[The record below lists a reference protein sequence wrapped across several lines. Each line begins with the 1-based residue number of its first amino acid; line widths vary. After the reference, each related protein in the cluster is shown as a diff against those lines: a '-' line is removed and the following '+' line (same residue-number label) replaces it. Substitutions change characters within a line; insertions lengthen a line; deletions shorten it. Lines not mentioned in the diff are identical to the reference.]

1 MGFADEL
8 AELKIATQGPRCNVA
23 IIQDDMTPS
32 DVAEMEAALADPF
45 IPDSAVL
52 RVLKGR
58 GHEAIKLGSVSRHR
72 RRQCACPP
80 WEAAAG

>member
-8 AELKIATQGPRCNVA
+8 AEVKANTAGPRCNVA
-23 IIQDDMTPS
+23 ILQEAMTAS
-32 DVAEMEAALADPF
+32 DVAEMEAALADKK

-52 RVLKGR
+52 KVLGNR
-58 GHEAIKLGSVSRHR
+58 GADWIKLGSLQRHR

-80 WEAAAG
+80 WEAAAA